1 MFKAVCLIR
10 RKPGMTLP
18 QFIERY
24 ENGHAV
30 LCAQIIPY
38 MVKYLRRYVQPGETV
53 RYDGAPDLDFDV
65 VTELWF
71 ESRGTYELAMAALN
85 EPHKAK
91 RLSADERELF
101 DLTSIRRFIVEE
113 KESQLGL

>member
-30 LCAQIIPY
+30 LCAQMIPF

-53 RYDGAPDLDFDV
+53 RYEGAPDLDFDV

-71 ESRGTYELAMAALN
+71 ESRSNYDLAMAALN
-85 EPHKAK
+85 DPNKAQ
-91 RLSADERELF
+91 RLSADERDLF
-101 DLTSIRRFIVEE
+101 DLASIRRFIVEE
-113 KESQLGL
+113 KESELGL